1 MIPFLTSIS
10 DEDDARATYET
21 ELVTVPLD
29 TSYEICVSAAYTL
42 RNGNLGFVFGCS
54 PL

>member
-1 MIPFLTSIS
+1 MPRQVADIH

-21 ELVTVPLD
+21 ELVTVPLS
-29 TSYEICVSAAYTL
+29 TNYEICVDAFYTL
-42 RNGNLGFVFGCS
+42 RNGNLGFVLGCS